1 MLEILQYDFMQRAF
15 LAGIL
20 IGVISPVIGV
30 FIVLRR
36 LSLIGDTLSH
46 VTLAGVAAGILGGI
60 YPVLSGM
67 IFAVLA
73 ALGIEKL
80 RKLYRSY
87 EELAIPIMLSTGIGL
102 AVVLISLVSGTNVDL
117 FGYLFG
123 SVMAVSGKDLF
134 TIAIVGIIILL
145 AIYFF
150 FKELFYL
157 SFDEEAARL
166 SGIPHRF
173 INTIFIILVALTISL
188 SMRVVGIL
196 LVSSLM
202 TIPVAA
208 SLQIANSFRKAL
220 MYAVIFSLLSV
231 IIGILFSYL
240 FNLATGGTIVLTSVL
255 ILILVI
261 AGKRIYFDKN
271 S

>member
-134 TIAIVGIIILL
+134 TIAIVGFIILL

-231 IIGILFSYL
+231 IIGILFSYF

-261 AGKRIYFDKN
+261 AGKRFYFGKH

>member
-1 MLEILQYDFMQRAF
+1 MFDMLQYDFMQRAL
-15 LAGIL
+15 LAGIM
-20 IGVISPVIGV
+20 IAVISPTIGV

-46 VTLAGVAAGILGGI
+46 VTLAGVAAGILAGI

-87 EELAIPIMLSTGIGL
+87 EELAIPIMLSAGIGI
-102 AVVLISLVSGTNVDL
+102 AVVLISLANGFNVDL
-117 FGYLFG
+117 FSYLFG
-123 SVMAVSGKDLF
+123 SVMAVSKQDLW
-134 TIAIVGIIILL
+134 TILIVGIVIILL
-145 AIYFF
+145 VYLF

-173 INTIFIILVALTISL
+173 INTLFIVLVALTISL
-188 SMRVVGIL
+188 SMRIVGIL

-208 SLQIANSFRKAL
+208 SLQIANSFRKAYFYSIL
-220 MYAVIFSLLSV
+220 FSLLSV
-231 IIGILFSYL
+231 ILGIVFSYL
-240 FNLATGGTIVLTSVL
+240 FDLATGGTIVLTSIA
-255 ILILVI
+255 ILLVVI
-261 AGKRIYFDKN
+261 IGKRIFVGKHA
-271 S
+271 